1 MKFNK
6 NFKEIILNRE
16 QFNLKDYIIFIE
28 EVEEPVN
35 ITLSLIAK
43 YDLNKAIT
51 STANVVVTKNS
62 EIKPLTYFN
71 RLFLYHGSY
80 GEPIEYELIFRTDKE
95 IFFDKTY
102 IKYEEV

>member
-1 MKFNK
+1 MKINK
-6 NFKEIILNRE
+6 NFEEIILNRE
-16 QFNLKDYIIFIE
+16 QFNLKDYVIFIK
-28 EVEEPVN
+28 EVDEPIN
-35 ITLSLIAK
+35 ITISLITK
-43 YDLNKAIT
+43 YNFKKAIT
-51 STANVVVTKNS
+51 TSTNIVIDKNS
-62 EIKPLTYFN
+62 EIRPLTYFN